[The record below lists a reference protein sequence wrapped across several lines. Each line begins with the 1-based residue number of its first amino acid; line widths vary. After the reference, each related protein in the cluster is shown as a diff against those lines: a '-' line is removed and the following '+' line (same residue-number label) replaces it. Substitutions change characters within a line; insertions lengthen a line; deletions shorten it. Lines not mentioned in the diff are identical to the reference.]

1 MADPELVVER
11 RGGILVLTINRE
23 HVRNAI
29 DSATAAAID
38 REMLDAER
46 DPAIGVIILTGAG
59 SRAFCSGMDMKEAA
73 RIGAG
78 HGLIVNRGFAGI
90 TQGRRSKP
98 LIAAVN
104 GAAVAGGLEI
114 VLACDLVYAAEH
126 ALFGL
131 SEVKRGL
138 FAFAGGIQRLAQQV
152 PRATALAMILTG
164 EPVSAQRLYQLGVV
178 TEVLPGA
185 RVLER
190 ALQVAAQILTYSGEA
205 VRNGKLLY
213 ELAHDATL
221 DEAMKFGSAFGHSA
235 LHSDASKDGVK
246 AFAEHRALSAET

>member
-1 MADPELVVER
+1 MADPDLVVER
-11 RGGILVLTINRE
+11 RGGILVLTIHCER
-23 HVRNAI
+23 VSNAI

-38 REMLDAER
+38 REITGAEC
-46 DPAIGVIILTGAG
+46 DPAVGVIVLTGAG

-73 RIGAG
+73 HIGAG
-78 HGLIVNRGFAGI
+78 HGLIPDRGFAGI

-104 GAAVAGGLEI
+104 GTAVAGGLEI

-164 EPVSAQRLYQLGVV
+164 EPLSAQRLHQLGIV
-178 TEVLPGA
+178 TEVLPGS

-190 ALQVAAQILTYSGEA
+190 ALAVAAQILTYSGEA

-213 ELAHDATL
+213 ELARDVPL
-221 DEAMKFGSAFGHSA
+221 DEAMRFGSIFGHA
-235 LHSDASKDGVK
+235 TLHSDASREGVK
-246 AFAEHRALSAET
+246 AFTEHRSPTTNT